1 MSFFR
6 QTSTAKNGFGSGLKE
21 SVKIVGNCPD
31 SKEKWREAVEKKK
44 CPSFAFKLSKPE
56 EFMYHCVINSY
67 LNQTV
72 ELCAQKKIIFGG
84 KIIS

>member
-1 MSFFR
+1 MLFFR

-31 SKEKWREAVEKKK
+31 SKEKWRAAVEKKK
-44 CPSFAFKLSKPE
+44 CPSFALKLSKPE

-72 ELCAQKKIIFGG
+72 ELCAQQKIIFGG
-84 KIIS
+84 KLIS